1 MRKEVDCQE
10 SYTHTA
16 LERNAENETTS
27 VLRARCDVSTELMH
41 TKAMVWECPL
51 GIWAFTVVSGRHVL
65 TNWTVVGMQAE
76 QASTL
81 WLFENVGYGEWGS
94 KDA

>member
-10 SYTHTA
+10 SYTHTD

-51 GIWAFTVVSGRHVL
+51 GI
-65 TNWTVVGMQAE
+65 
-76 QASTL
+76 
-81 WLFENVGYGEWGS
+81 
-94 KDA
+94 